1 MISNLIRNHFLIKAE
16 QKTEVTGML
25 STAWST
31 NQSHYLVTEV
41 DFRQYTGINTVL
53 TNNSTK
59 CSNFHDAWLLMY

>member
-1 MISNLIRNHFLIKAE
+1 MISNLIRNHFLITDWAKNRGYWN
-16 QKTEVTGML
+16 VID
-25 STAWST
+25 ST

-59 CSNFHDAWLLMY
+59 CSDFHDAWLLMY

>member
-1 MISNLIRNHFLIKAE
+1 MISNLIRNHFLITDWAKNGGYWN
-16 QKTEVTGML
+16 VID
-25 STAWST
+25 ST

-59 CSNFHDAWLLMY
+59 CSDFHDAWLLMY